1 MAWYRFA
8 ATLGRRRGGY
18 LALIVLIGLVGGLA
32 MGSIAAARRTQSSF
46 PRYLASTNPSD
57 LNGITSFVNPAPGAA
72 GLGYNPGLLAQIAR
86 LPHVKEV
93 TTAYGL
99 NIIPLGHHGVPESP
113 AAYPASAG
121 EAIGSG
127 NAAGP
132 NLNKATVTQGR
143 MFDPRSTDE
152 FVVTEATAKT
162 FGFHVGEVVPFG
174 VYTNAQTNSSAFGTT
189 GVAPYH
195 RFRAT
200 LVGVVVQNTSVVQDD
215 TDGGNNANLLAFPP
229 ALTRTLRTCCV
240 YYTAAAVKA
249 NGPTEVT
256 TVQREIS
263 NILPSGFAP
272 FVANGVPA
280 IEAKAERAIKPES
293 IALGVF
299 GGICALAA
307 LLIAAQIIGR
317 QLRLGAVDLSTLR
330 SMGADPTMTLGDGL
344 IGIFGAVVIGSLL
357 AGGVAVALSPL
368 SPLGPVRPVDP
379 SPGVA
384 FDWTVLA
391 VGFAVLVVVLSA
403 VGLAVGY
410 RLAPQRVGSRR
421 QPPVR
426 QRSSVAGYAAA
437 SGLPESAVTGVRF
450 ALEPGVG
457 RNAVPVRSAIL
468 GSVLA
473 VVVVISTVTFGASL
487 NTLISHPAL
496 YGWNWSYELSS
507 NQGGVIPGDR
517 AAGLLN
523 RDRYVAAWSGVSFG
537 TMRIGRQIGVPTLGE
552 PPRATVSPPLLSGHA
567 VEAKDQIVL
576 GALTLDQLHKRLGDT
591 VTARVAGTTGP
602 GRLTIVG
609 TATMPT
615 IGGGEG
621 GQHLEMGTGAV
632 VSSQIFP
639 TTANSGYQLP
649 GAAPGP
655 NAILVRLKNGS
666 PGAGLRSLSADRDGS
681 QHARRLR
688 RVPPRRPAS
697 GRDRQLSLDGGHPGD
712 PRWSNGGRR
721 RRRARVDPH
730 RLGAP
735 PTTGPGTVQDPWLHP
750 GPVGRDDFVAIQHRG
765 GHRDCARNTGR
776 HHCRSIAVDPVRPP
790 DQRCPNPD
798 RPGYHHRAHR
808 SGRTGLGQPGR
819 RHPGPHR
826 RPHPDCAPLAFRVS
840 ELDAYSAWRHGSS

>member
-1 MAWYRFA
+1 LTGPTFRVAWYRFA

-86 LPHVKEV
+86 LAHVKEV
-93 TTAYGL
+93 TTVYGL

-121 EAIGSG
+121 EALGSG

-143 MFDPRSTDE
+143 MFDPRSADE
-152 FVVTEATAKT
+152 FVVTATTAKT

-174 VYTNAQTNSSAFGTT
+174 VYTNAQTNSSAFGTAR
-189 GVAPYH
+189 VAPYR

-240 YYTAAAVKA
+240 YYTATAVKTG
-249 NGPTEVT
+249 GPTEVT

-263 NILPSGFAP
+263 NILPSGFSP

-280 IEAKAERAIKPES
+280 IEAKAERAIRPES

-317 QLRLGAVDLSTLR
+317 QLRLRAVDLTTLR

-344 IGIFGAVVIGSLL
+344 IGIFCAVFIGSLL

-384 FDWTVLA
+384 FNWTVLA
-391 VGFAVLVVVLSA
+391 VGFAVLVLVLVLSA

-421 QPPVR
+421 QQPVR
-426 QRSSVAGYAAA
+426 QRSAVAGYAAA

-507 NQGGVIPGDR
+507 NQGGVIPGDQ

-523 RDRYVAAWSGVSFG
+523 RDRYVAAWSGVTFG

-552 PPRATVSPPLLSGHA
+552 PPRATVSPPLLSGHEA
-567 VEAKDQIVL
+567 EAKDQIVL
-576 GALTLDQLHKRLGDT
+576 GAVTLDQLHKRLGDT
-591 VTARVAGTTGP
+591 ITARVAGTTGP

-615 IGGGEG
+615 SA
-621 GQHLEMGTGAV
+621 GARV
-632 VSSQIFP
+632 ASISRW
-639 TTANSGYQLP
+639 
-649 GAAPGP
+649 GP
-655 NAILVRLKNGS
+655 ARLC
-666 PGAGLRSLSADRDGS
+666 
-681 QHARRLR
+681 
-688 RVPPRRPAS
+688 PPRSSPRPRIPAT
-697 GRDRQLSLDGGHPGD
+697 
-712 PRWSNGGRR
+712 N
-721 RRRARVDPH
+721 
-730 RLGAP
+730 
-735 PTTGPGTVQDPWLHP
+735 
-750 GPVGRDDFVAIQHRG
+750 
-765 GHRDCARNTGR
+765 
-776 HHCRSIAVDPVRPP
+776 
-790 DQRCPNPD
+790 
-798 RPGYHHRAHR
+798 Y
-808 SGRTGLGQPGR
+808 PGR
-819 RHPGPHR
+819 RPGR
-826 RPHPDCAPLAFRVS
+826 TRFSCA
-840 ELDAYSAWRHGSS
+840 